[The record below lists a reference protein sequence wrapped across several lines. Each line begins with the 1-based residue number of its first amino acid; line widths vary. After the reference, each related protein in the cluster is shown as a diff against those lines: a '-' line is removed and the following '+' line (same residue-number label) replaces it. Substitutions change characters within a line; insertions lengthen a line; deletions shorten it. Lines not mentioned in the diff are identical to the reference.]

1 MKIDLEAF
9 IPYFLKRTLRFS
21 LGFIAL
27 LSCCLTFADELVNLP
42 TRAGATSSYWWMPRD
57 NAKANLI
64 LLSGGAGGIGYRNG
78 SPQSQNFLIRSRDH
92 FATGNP
98 NGAFNVALIGNASD
112 LRQLDPITRA
122 RAEHVQDIAAVIAH
136 IRARNSA
143 PIWLIGTSQGTI
155 SAAAAAI
162 ELGDKVDG
170 VVLSASYT
178 AFKTSTSVPKQAI
191 DKIRVPVLV
200 ISHEKDGCSVTR
212 PDENKYI
219 IDKLKNARVKK
230 LILLNGGSDPTGD
243 ECEALHWH
251 GFINF
256 EAQASKAIT
265 DWVLNPSP

>member
-1 MKIDLEAF
+1 MEIDLKVF
-9 IPYFLKRTLRFS
+9 ISYFIKSTLRFS
-21 LGFIAL
+21 LGCITVFFC
-27 LSCCLTFADELVNLP
+27 SLTVADELVNLP
-42 TRAGATSSYWWMPRD
+42 TRAGVTSSYWWMPRD
-57 NAKANLI
+57 SAKANLI
-64 LLSGGAGGIGYRNG
+64 LISGGAGGMGYRNG
-78 SPQSQNFLIRSRDH
+78 APQSPNFLIRSRDH
-92 FATGNP
+92 FANGNP
-98 NGAFNVALIGNASD
+98 NGAFNVALLGNASD
-112 LRQLDPITRA
+112 LRQLDPVLRA
-122 RAEHVQDIAAVIAH
+122 RSEHIQDIAAVIAH
-136 IRARNSA
+136 IRAKNSA

-162 ELGDKVDG
+162 EMGDKVG
-170 VVLSASYT
+170 GIVLSAAFT

-191 DKIRVPVLV
+191 DKIRAPVLV

-230 LILLNGGSDPTGD
+230 LILLNGGQDPTGD

-265 DWVLNPSP
+265 DWIINPTP